1 MIRRFLFVIALAV
14 CGLFFDP
21 SALEAATAAT
31 YGSAA
36 FYNNSSSVQ
45 DLKDIRTLTALY
57 TLHVET
63 VGSTSQKYGPISIT
77 LGFDNLPP
85 YFQGIANA
93 FQTAGYP
100 NVASVFRRSGAQVFH
115 TLIRRKNG
123 RKLGEARQFSRR
135 LADAISMAKTFG
147 VVPPEDAWDIAIL
160 DPNTLTK
167 TYTTPDYLLLATIF
181 VDNLNRAIRNVAK
194 DRPIAKGITN
204 LSDPITLTITK
215 DESGNVLS
223 VTSNLRGS

>member
-1 MIRRFLFVIALAV
+1 
-14 CGLFFDP
+14 
-21 SALEAATAAT
+21 
-31 YGSAA
+31 
-36 FYNNSSSVQ
+36 
-45 DLKDIRTLTALY
+45 
-57 TLHVET
+57 
-63 VGSTSQKYGPISIT
+63 
-77 LGFDNLPP
+77 
-85 YFQGIANA
+85 
-93 FQTAGYP
+93 
-100 NVASVFRRSGAQVFH
+100 
-115 TLIRRKNG
+115 
-123 RKLGEARQFSRR
+123 
-135 LADAISMAKTFG
+135 MAKTFG